1 MNVLETV
8 EGHSG
13 AVTNICMGSDMIYT
27 ASTDKTVRC
36 WVLVQINKKNFFF
49 LINEAKRSFAK

>member
-13 AVTNICMGSDMIYT
+13 AITNICMGSDMIYT

-36 WVLVQINKKNFFF
+36 WVLVINNKSAGKIDY
-49 LINEAKRSFAK
+49 L